1 MKTIVTFLTMTLLAV
16 FFGGLIGCGVA
27 QVALEKSREADVGD
41 INVAKTGA
49 YDPNRVA
56 AYNRIVVMSRESQDS
71 TLGMMNFSGMAATGG
86 ASAPILSG
94 RIALELTKAGYD
106 ILEKD
111 DLERAASDEQMK
123 NDVIGLAK
131 KVEADAILTTVVQ
144 QGTVSKIGTFGLGAG
159 METGIVS
166 TSIKLIDITDN
177 RTVAVISSDYPEP
190 RTATEAIEG
199 LLPALF
205 NVLGKTQASIQ
216 KPRQPRDPMTN
227 SP

>member
-1 MKTIVTFLTMTLLAV
+1 MKTIITFLTMILLAV
-16 FFGGLIGCGVA
+16 FLGGLIGCGVA
-27 QVALEKSREADVGD
+27 QVALEQLREADMGD
-41 INVAKTGA
+41 INLAKTGA
-49 YDPNRVA
+49 YDSDRVA
-56 AYNRIVVMSRESQDS
+56 ANNRIVVMSRESQDS
-71 TLGMMNFSGMAATGG
+71 TLGRMNFSGMAATGG
-86 ASAPILSG
+86 ASAAILSG

-111 DLERAASDEQMK
+111 DLERTISDERLK

-144 QGTVSKIGTFGLGAG
+144 QGTASKIGAFGVGAG

-166 TSIKLIDITDN
+166 TSIKLIDVTDN
-177 RTVAVISSDYPEP
+177 RTFAVISSDYPEP

-199 LLPALF
+199 LLPALLY
-205 NVLGKTQASIQ
+205 VLGKIQAL
-216 KPRQPRDPMTN
+216 PERRQSRDSMTN